1 MLDQKSWLLLLLPL
15 FLSSFLVSARGR
27 SSRSAPS
34 HGNGNGNMASTTGSD
49 EEKQT
54 LNIGIIGMGDMGR
67 LYASKLV
74 AAGWKW

>member
-1 MLDQKSWLLLLLPL
+1 MS
-15 FLSSFLVSARGR
+15 
-27 SSRSAPS
+27 
-34 HGNGNGNMASTTGSD
+34 STTSSD